1 MLELDYVITAKLTLW
16 ELHVPELDYVITANL
31 SLWELHELAFVYF

>member
-1 MLELDYVITAKLTLW
+1 MLELDYVITAKLTLL